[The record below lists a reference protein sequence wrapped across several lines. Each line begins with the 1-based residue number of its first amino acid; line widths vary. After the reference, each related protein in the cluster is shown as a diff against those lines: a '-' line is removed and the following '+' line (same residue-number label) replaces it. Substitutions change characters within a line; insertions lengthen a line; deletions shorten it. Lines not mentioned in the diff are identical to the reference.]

1 MAITPMQRMLIQRS
15 FAQAA
20 NKVEV
25 VMELF
30 YSRAIEFDPSLQP
43 LFKSER
49 YHQGRK
55 IMETLAI
62 IINSL
67 DKLDVL
73 IPLVEGIG
81 KRLTALGVKKSDYP
95 VFGKALLWT
104 LDKGLGSPLIPD
116 TREAWRSVYGDLSKI
131 AVDAAYPDAPV

>member
-1 MAITPMQRMLIQRS
+1 MAITPMQRILIQRT

-20 NKVEV
+20 NKVDV

-30 YSRAIEFDPSLQP
+30 GNRVIEFDPSLQP
-43 LFKSER
+43 LFKAER

-67 DKLDVL
+67 DKLDIL
-73 IPLVEGIG
+73 IPLVEGIA
-81 KRLTALGVKKSDYP
+81 KRLTAYGVKRSHYP
-95 VFGKALLWT
+95 IFGTALLWT
-104 LDKGLGSPLIPD
+104 LEKSLGAPFIPD
-116 TREAWRSVYGDLSKI
+116 AREAWRSVYGDLSKI
-131 AVDAAYPDAPV
+131 AVDAAYPDVAV